1 MARRAATRPAAEYY
15 CPEDRA
21 MRDWVEDNDWY
32 VRLGGPVELEVPV
45 ALDIPE
51 IEGPNREVP

>member
-1 MARRAATRPAAEYY
+1 MGRRAATSPPAEY

-32 VRLGGPVELEVPV
+32 VRLGGPVELDVPV

-51 IEGPNREVP
+51 IESPNREVP